1 MQITIS
7 DIKQFIYCPRKIY
20 YTYVEPV
27 PWKKTFKMKY
37 GKEQHNELIKKEKR
51 RNLKIYG
58 LKEGKRYFG
67 YTVHSEKY
75 NLSGRLDILVECE
88 NDEAGQR
95 YFPVECKDTDY
106 QIHNSTKYQLIAYAL
121 VLEEQLGS
129 LVNEGYIYIIPKN
142 KVYTI
147 YITDEE
153 RTYVRKVIH
162 SIRNIIKNEHYPNPR
177 SKKRC
182 LACEYIRYCND
193 YDIPFEGEQL
203 EKNIA
208 LVKKLFKNN

>member
-1 MQITIS
+1 MQLRIS
-7 DIKQFIYCPRKIY
+7 DIKQFIYCPRKVY

-27 PWKKTFKMKY
+27 PWKETFKMQY
-37 GKEQHNELIKKEKR
+37 GRKQHDELCKKEKR
-51 RNLKIYG
+51 RSLQIYG

-67 YTVHSEKY
+67 YNVHSDKY
-75 NLSGRLDILVECE
+75 NISGKLDILIDSE
-88 NDEAGQR
+88 DISGQR
-95 YFPVECKDTDY
+95 YFPVECKDTDS

-121 VLEEQLGS
+121 AMEEQLGS
-129 LVNEGYIYIIPKN
+129 PVNQGYIYIIPEE

-153 RTYVRKVIH
+153 RNYVTKVLS
-162 SIRNIIKNEHYPNPR
+162 SIRNIIENEHYPNPR

-208 LVKKLFKNN
+208 LVKKLFNNN